1 MIMYPTSGHEG
12 LAVATTSAKESRIA
26 KSRKQERTT
35 TTEKNVNENGGKN
48 SRMILTIIRSHSEK
62 QQANKKDITSESK
75 SSLIEK
81 KKLKLKFQKKEHYSN
96 KQLQCKAARLYS
108 KSVSMQRIH
117 ANEIW
122 M

>member
-1 MIMYPTSGHEG
+1 MYPTSGHEG

-62 QQANKKDITSESK
+62 QQANEKDITSESK
-75 SSLIEK
+75 SSLIEN
-81 KKLKLKFQKKEHYSN
+81 KKLKLKFQKKEHDPN
-96 KQLQCKAARLYS
+96 
-108 KSVSMQRIH
+108 M
-117 ANEIW
+117 
-122 M
+122 